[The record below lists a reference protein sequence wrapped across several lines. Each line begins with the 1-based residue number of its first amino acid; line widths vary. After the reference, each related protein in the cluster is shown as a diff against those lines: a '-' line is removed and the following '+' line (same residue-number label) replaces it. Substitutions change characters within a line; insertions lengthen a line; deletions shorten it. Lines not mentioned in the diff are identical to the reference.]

1 MTPHISGNKDS
12 NYIKPDQH
20 PLITPARVLFP
31 LGLGTALSLM
41 GDATLYTV
49 LPTHT
54 ADAGITLAAVGIILS
69 ANRVIRLFLNGP
81 IGILYDRS
89 SRRRLFIPAIFIGA
103 LSTAIYAA
111 WSGFWPLLTGRL
123 LWGLAW
129 VGIWVGGSTIIL
141 DVTTDTDRG
150 RWTGLYQ
157 TWFFLG
163 LAIGAFSGGLLT
175 DQLGYSSTMWIGAFV
190 TVLGG
195 LIALFFLPETRPQKI
210 VQQSQNEEIS
220 SLRFRPNREMIGVV
234 TLQGINRF
242 VTAGILAATLA
253 LLVQDQLNSSNLL
266 IGVATLTGIL
276 LATRTI
282 LSMFAAPMAGNL
294 SDRLGNRWGVTFAS
308 LVIGSIGML
317 LLVRSEPIIILI
329 GICFSAI
336 AGGSIQVLLT
346 TRTGDMVEQAQRGKA
361 IGLLH
366 TAGDLGSALGPV
378 TAYVLLRWLPLSG
391 VYIMGAIMFALGAIL
406 ALLMYLQQRNSQ
418 NLYS

>member
-1 MTPHISGNKDS
+1 MTPHISGNRES
-12 NYIKPDQH
+12 NSSQPDQH

-41 GDATLYTV
+41 GDSTLYAV

-69 ANRVIRLFLNGP
+69 ANRLIRLFLNGP
-81 IGILYDRS
+81 IGVLYDRS

-103 LSTAIYAA
+103 LSTVIYAA

-150 RWTGLYQ
+150 HWTGLYQ

-163 LAIGAFSGGLLT
+163 LAIGAFTGGLLT
-175 DQLGYSSTMWIGAFV
+175 DQLGYSSAMWIGAFV

-210 VQQSQNEEIS
+210 VQQSQIEGNS
-220 SLRFRPNREMIGVV
+220 SLRFRPNREMIGVL

-242 VTAGILAATLA
+242 VTAGVLAATLA

-282 LSMFAAPMAGNL
+282 LSMIAAPMAGNL

-317 LLVRSEPIIILI
+317 LLVRSEPIFILI

-336 AGGSIQVLLT
+336 AGGSIQALLT

-391 VYIMGAIMFALGAIL
+391 VYIMGAIIFALGAVL